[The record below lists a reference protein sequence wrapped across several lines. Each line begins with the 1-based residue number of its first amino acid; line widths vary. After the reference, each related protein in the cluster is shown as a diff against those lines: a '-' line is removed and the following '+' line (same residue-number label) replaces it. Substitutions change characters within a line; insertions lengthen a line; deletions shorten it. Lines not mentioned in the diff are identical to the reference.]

1 MRILCIGNRYPPWST
16 GGYETA
22 WANTVD
28 WLGRGGHAV
37 KVLTTLPDPTDN
49 PGDAHAAPGDIH
61 RELRWYWRA
70 HRFPS
75 LTLSECRMIERANA
89 DALARHLGE
98 FSPEAVMWWAMGG
111 MSLSLLE
118 QVRRAGVP
126 AVAVVGDEW
135 PAYGPEVDGWT
146 RHWSGYRRPL
156 AAAAERS
163 SGIPTR
169 LALERAAVWSFNS
182 AYTRSVACTAG
193 WNLVDAA
200 IDHPGV
206 ALERFGAAA
215 DRSAGDGSWSWR
227 LLYCGRIDPRKGIA
241 TAIRALPLLPHETR
255 LTVLGTGDPD
265 HLSELT
271 TLAHRL
277 SVSDQVTFSS
287 GGAREVVAAYAA
299 CDALVFPATWR
310 EPWGLVPL
318 EAMASRRPVVASRAG
333 GGIAEYLE
341 NGRNCLQFEPEDA
354 DGLAAAI
361 TRLVEHPG
369 LRQSVVR
376 SGYATARRYSE
387 GRFHAGIQQRLSET
401 LARGALS

>member
-16 GGYETA
+16 GGYETT
-22 WANTVD
+22 WAAAVQ
-28 WLGRGGHAV
+28 WLRGTGHSV
-37 KVLTTLPDPTDN
+37 QVLTTLPDPTDN
-49 PGDAHAAPGDIH
+49 PVDAHAAHGDVH
-61 RELRWYWRA
+61 RELQWYWRA

-75 LTLSECRMIERANA
+75 LSLSECRTIERANA
-89 DALARHLGE
+89 DALARHLKE

-146 RHWSGYRRPL
+146 RHWSGWRRPMG
-156 AAAAERS
+156 AAAERS
-163 SGIPTR
+163 TGIPTR
-169 LALERAAVWSFNS
+169 LELERAAVWSFSS

-206 ALERFGAAA
+206 SVDRFRGTA
-215 DRSAGDGSWSWR
+215 DRSDGAWAWR

-241 TAIRALPLLPHETR
+241 TAIRALTLLPHEAR

-265 HLSELT
+265 HLSQLT
-271 TLAHRL
+271 ALAHDL
-277 SVSDQVTFSS
+277 SVTDHVTFSS
-287 GGAREVVAAYAA
+287 GGPEDVVAAYAA

-341 NGRNCLQFEPEDA
+341 DGSNCVQFEPEDA
-354 DGLAAAI
+354 EGLAAAV
-361 TRLVEHPG
+361 TRLSDHPG
-369 LRQSVVR
+369 LRESLVR
-376 SGYATARRYSE
+376 SGHATARRYTE
-387 GRFHAGIQQRLSET
+387 ERFHAAIEQRLSET
-401 LARGALS
+401 VAQGPRP